1 MCGRYTL
8 HHTPD
13 EITERFPV
21 RQLQFDWEPRY
32 NIAPS
37 QCVPVIRDGS
47 EWRLDGLQWG
57 LVPFW
62 AKDAKVGNQL
72 INARAETISTK
83 PAFRHAYARRRCLI
97 PADGFYEWRKSGRE
111 RLPVCIRLKG
121 GGLFAFAG
129 LWEEW
134 HPPGGETLFTF
145 TIITIPANPLLE
157 TIHSRM
163 PAILRPDNEARWLD
177 SDNGKPPS
185 TDLLHQTPPVDNFE
199 LFPVSRRVNS
209 PAFEGPGCL
218 EPEKPEP
225 IQPTLF

>member
-21 RQLQFDWEPRY
+21 RQLRFDWEPRY

-37 QCVPVIRDGS
+37 QCLPVIRDGS

-62 AKDAKVGNQL
+62 AKEAKVGNQL

-83 PAFRHAYARRRCLI
+83 PAFRHAFTKRRCLI

-111 RLPVCIRLKG
+111 RWPVHIRLKG

-134 HPPGGETLFTF
+134 HPPGGAQLLTF
-145 TIITIPANPLLE
+145 TIITVPANSLLE
-157 TIHSRM
+157 TVHPRM
-163 PAILRPDNEARWLD
+163 PAILRPENEARWLD
-177 SDNGKPPS
+177 PGGGQVASPDF
-185 TDLLHQTPPVDNFE
+185 LFQTPSADEFE
-199 LFPVSRRVNS
+199 LYPVSRRVNS
-209 PAFEGPGCL
+209 PACEGPGCL
-218 EPEKPEP
+218 EPEKSKPV
-225 IQPTLF
+225 QQTLL